1 MSVQNVTIIVPN
13 MQYVTFILT
22 PIFFMDADVHN
33 GNRRAIVGCVIA
45 SICLGV
51 FVLTFAASST
61 YLLRLV

>member
-1 MSVQNVTIIVPN
+1 L
-13 MQYVTFILT
+13 FI
-22 PIFFMDADVHN
+22 DADN
-33 GNRRAIVGCVIA
+33 GKRKKIVGCVIA